1 MFVSTYNNNGLKDT
15 LMILFE
21 KSASD
26 VQEASKSGDMVAIKN
41 KEKNS
46 IVGYNLFNASTHLT
60 DLINGPVSLSE
71 ENINKLN
78 DLINEADFNRK
89 LEVVSGPNFV
99 VGYVKKCGPV
109 EGSDHLSVTQIEIDD
124 KKEVQIVCGA
134 SNIAQGQ
141 KVVVAKVGTIMPNG
155 LIIWPG
161 ELKGVTSEGMVCSAR
176 ELGLPQESD
185 GIMVLDDDLETG
197 TEFKL

>member
-21 KSASD
+21 KSESD
-26 VQEASKSGDMVAIKN
+26 VQEANKSGDLVEIKN
-41 KEKNS
+41 KETNT
-46 IVGYNLFNASTHLT
+46 IVGYNLFNASTHLKNLT
-60 DLINGPVSLSE
+60 NGPVTLSE
-71 ENINKLN
+71 ENIEILN
-78 DLINEADFNRK
+78 DLIKEAAFERK
-89 LEVVSGPNFV
+89 IEAASGSNFV
-99 VGYVKKCGPV
+99 VGFIKKCEPV
-109 EGSDHLSVTQIEIDD
+109 EGSDHLSVTQTEINDG
-124 KKEVQIVCGA
+124 KEVQIVCGA

-197 TEFKL
+197 TDFKL